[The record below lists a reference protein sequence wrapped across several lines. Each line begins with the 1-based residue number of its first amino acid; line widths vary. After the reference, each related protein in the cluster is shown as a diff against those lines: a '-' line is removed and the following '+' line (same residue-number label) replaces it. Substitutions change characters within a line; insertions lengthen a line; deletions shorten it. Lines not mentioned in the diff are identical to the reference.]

1 MKQLVICRSCHGHGR
16 IYPRAGGQPIR
27 CPDGRQ
33 LIVACTDCHAT
44 GLVPVPALEMDLKR
58 QPSDDRSCGRWSEEQ
73 ALFGPGVFEMEGA
86 DHA

>member
-44 GLVPVPALEMDLKR
+44 GLVPMPALEMVVTEAGTYVL
-58 QPSDDRSCGRWSEEQ
+58 
-73 ALFGPGVFEMEGA
+73 APGGA

>member
-33 LIVACTDCHAT
+33 LIVACT
-44 GLVPVPALEMDLKR
+44 ALEMVVTEAGTYVL
-58 QPSDDRSCGRWSEEQ
+58 
-73 ALFGPGVFEMEGA
+73 APGGA